1 LKNHKG
7 VAIILIV
14 KFFLEY
20 ASFLAKFQ
28 CSRLDANQKS
38 FCALMIEITKEI
50 EIGEK
55 KITTHFNTFNL
66 NNPLALKFMNFE
78 DVIST
83 KVIHFYVIKSMN
95 A

>member
-1 LKNHKG
+1 
-7 VAIILIV
+7 
-14 KFFLEY
+14 LEY

-55 KITTHFNTFNL
+55 KNYNTF
-66 NNPLALKFMNFE
+66 
-78 DVIST
+78 
-83 KVIHFYVIKSMN
+83 
-95 A
+95 